1 MMEQNNKQEWVKL
14 GLAVALAVAGVALM
28 VLGFYAVPIGEIS
41 ASVLTGAGEMF
52 VFSASV
58 LGIKLT
64 YDFKLQKLLGS
75 KEKTDE

>member
-41 ASVLTGAGEMF
+41 ASVLSGAGEMF

>member
-1 MMEQNNKQEWVKL
+1 MEQNNKQEWVKL

>member
-1 MMEQNNKQEWVKL
+1 MEQNNKQEWVKL
-14 GLAVALAVAGVALM
+14 GLAVVLAIAGVALM
-28 VLGFYAVPIGEIS
+28 ILGFYAVPLGEIS

>member
-41 ASVLTGAGEMF
+41 ASVLTGAGEMV

>member
-1 MMEQNNKQEWVKL
+1 MIELNNKQEWVKL
-14 GLAVALAVAGVALM
+14 GLAVLLAIAGVALM
-28 VLGFYAVPIGEIS
+28 IMGFYAVPIGEIS
-41 ASVLTGAGEMF
+41 ASVLTGAGEIF

-64 YDFKLQKLLGS
+64 YDFKLQKMMGN

>member
-28 VLGFYAVPIGEIS
+28 VLGFYAVPIGEIL

>member
-1 MMEQNNKQEWVKL
+1 MEQNNKQEWVKL

-28 VLGFYAVPIGEIS
+28 ALGFYAVPIGEIS

>member
-64 YDFKLQKLLGS
+64 YDFKLQKLLGT

>member
-1 MMEQNNKQEWVKL
+1 MMEQNNRQEWVKL